1 MLSAPTLVTGVGE
14 LVAEMRAGDTGK
26 AEGGGRQ
33 QAGGGGGRGGE
44 GRKKKGRCSSCRWP
58 APKPYQPI
66 GSPGD
71 TGTQRD
77 PAALPTLPTRAALL
91 LFFHFT
97 AQRSSQTIF
106 PAHFTRL
113 VWERPVSGLRA
124 YCGGV
129 VWWVANDAKQPVLSD
144 SLTLGPLILSKL
156 GIVFKIPQSRK
167 YDKNR
172 KIASKF

>member
-1 MLSAPTLVTGVGE
+1 MLSDPTLVTGVGE

-77 PAALPTLPTRAALL
+77 PPTLPRRALL
-91 LFFHFT
+91 LLFSPPFYGRYGALKPFFQPT
-97 AQRSSQTIF
+97 LRE
-106 PAHFTRL
+106 L
-113 VWERPVSGLRA
+113 VWTGLRA
-124 YCGGV
+124 YCG
-129 VWWVANDAKQPVLSD
+129 DAEEWF
-144 SLTLGPLILSKL
+144 G
-156 GIVFKIPQSRK
+156 GFGC
-167 YDKNR
+167 
-172 KIASKF
+172 F